1 MEDLGYETNNSIMNL
16 GSIFILLCYLVSKL
30 ILLGLIKAFLL
41 ISNLF
46 ISKDKMKTLR
56 KFYKRNM
63 NDLIFGSFI
72 MLFMEAFMEFIISGI
87 LNTSNKIDAYSFDDT
102 SAVLVGNTSLL
113 ITLII
118 MPVSFVYVML
128 HSL

>member
-46 ISKDKMKTLR
+46 TSKDKMKTLR

-87 LNTSNKIDAYSFDDT
+87 LNTSNEIDYYSFDDI
-102 SAVLVGNTSLL
+102 SAILVGNTSLL

>member
-87 LNTSNKIDAYSFDDT
+87 LNTSNEIDDYSFDDI
-102 SAVLVGNTSLL
+102 SAILVGNTSLL

>member
-1 MEDLGYETNNSIMNL
+1 MNL
-16 GSIFILLCYLVSKL
+16 GSIFILLCYLISKL
-30 ILLGLIKAFLL
+30 ILLGFIKLILL
-41 ISNLF
+41 TNNLLT
-46 ISKDKMKTLR
+46 SEKDNMKTLR

-72 MLFMEAFMEFIISGI
+72 MLFMEAFIEFIISGI

-113 ITLII
+113 ITLVL
-118 MPVSFVYVML
+118 MPVSFVYVMF
-128 HSL
+128 HSR